1 MIERSAPVQVLY
13 VEDDPSDAKLTLRT
27 LRKEGLANQIHHVTD
42 GEQALDYLF
51 CRGTYAHRE
60 VDQLPQLVLLDINLP
75 RIDGIEVLRQV
86 RSDLRMS
93 SLPVVL
99 LTSSRLEIDILAG
112 YELHANSYIVKP
124 VDFQKFA
131 ESVTLLGMYWM
142 LHNVSPVRPAATQP
156 GGELVT

>member
-1 MIERSAPVQVLY
+1 VIERSAPVQVLY